1 MSCLGLLVG
10 SVFFVNYITLEY
22 LRKASTTISYTV
34 PASRFK
40 PLTLVICFNP
50 YNKKSM
56 LTKFN
61 LTCFKLKNMSI
72 SYPDF
77 YNQANYKL
85 GDDFYI
91 SLGNLDQKKAIIDS
105 VDFENDIVDVEEL
118 YTLSSKI
125 ASKSINNRKLP
136 PMMKIQYLFFLMR
149 ISKLKICQKFTL
161 PINQVH
167 FYIETQQI

>member
-1 MSCLGLLVG
+1 MLG
-10 SVFFVNYITLEY
+10 ITGWFCILCQLY
-22 LRKASTTISYTV
+22 NFKIS
-34 PASRFK
+34 
-40 PLTLVICFNP
+40 
-50 YNKKSM
+50 KKSM

-105 VDFENDIVDVEEL
+105 VDFENDIVDVE
-118 YTLSSKI
+118 
-125 ASKSINNRKLP
+125 
-136 PMMKIQYLFFLMR
+136 
-149 ISKLKICQKFTL
+149 
-161 PINQVH
+161 
-167 FYIETQQI
+167 